1 MNIFMVAAAVC
12 LLIGAGVFGV
22 VCAQLEKKFRE
33 ENRNGRHL
41 K

>member
-12 LLIGAGVFGV
+12 LLIGAGVLGV
-22 VCAQLEKKFRE
+22 ICAQLEKKFRE
-33 ENRNGRHL
+33 EKRDGRHI